1 MIKSVNFCSFNV
13 KNQSRPSFGQADVN
27 IAATSDSHGILGD
40 TYKFYNSLNSS
51 MHWIYPKTKEG
62 EKKSSSN
69 IFAVV
74 GDWFINPAQKGF
86 KSDPEKPAG
95 VFQALF
101 LDKTIKLIKR
111 KVPDLET
118 LYVPGNHCLEGG
130 DSFLFKLI
138 KNLDMKTIMSN
149 VDLKSSDAIKNL
161 SEEQKEKIA
170 ICKIVETPDDKTDKI
185 HKTLFLGMVCP
196 NMNYY
201 NRGLNEGLNIFD
213 KSAGVEADIKQSELP
228 ETYKALNVIIQ
239 DFKSKNPDSP
249 VVLMNHAG
257 SKLAKFVVQNV
268 DDIDLILGAH
278 DHKDDIEILHQKSG
292 KKTINLMLSENF
304 KKFESVNIHFDD
316 EGKFKIE
323 HAPAYSTTA
332 HNKNDTRNEL
342 LGLYEKSFKEDNLPL
357 IDINDPL
364 NRRNLSLSNVRYAN
378 NHVANLITDMIMSAV
393 QKDHPQV
400 ELLGFNSSAFRQDLP
415 TSLNRSATNMEM
427 MKMLDGSIDD
437 HSKVLVGELLGEK
450 IRDAVLSN
458 VVENRKN
465 KHRNTIMQWSN
476 LRVNK
481 SSIDYFLQDESSE
494 KNKDN
499 LYRYIQLKNK
509 DGEYEDL
516 DPKRKYKVALPNKF
530 FFKNKDASI
539 RAMEKDFTQ
548 TNKTLNGYLQEFL
561 CSATEDAGF
570 DSNGQRKIPQIEVPT
585 DKRII

>member
-138 KNLDMKTIMSN
+138 KNLDMRTIMSN

-161 SEEQKEKIA
+161 SEEQREKISTY
-170 ICKIVETPDDKTDKI
+170 KIVETPDDKTDKI

-201 NRGLNEGLNIFD
+201 NRGLNDGLNIFD
-213 KSAGVEADIKQSELP
+213 KSAGAEADIKQSDLP
-228 ETYKALNVIIQ
+228 ETYKALNVIIT

-323 HAPAYSTTA
+323 HAPVYSTTA
-332 HNKNDTRNEL
+332 HNKNVTRNEL

-364 NRRNLSLSNVRYAN
+364 NRRNLSLLNVRYAN

-437 HSKVLVGELLGEK
+437 HSKVLVGELSGEK

-570 DSNGQRKIPQIEVPT
+570 DSNGKRKIPQIEVPT